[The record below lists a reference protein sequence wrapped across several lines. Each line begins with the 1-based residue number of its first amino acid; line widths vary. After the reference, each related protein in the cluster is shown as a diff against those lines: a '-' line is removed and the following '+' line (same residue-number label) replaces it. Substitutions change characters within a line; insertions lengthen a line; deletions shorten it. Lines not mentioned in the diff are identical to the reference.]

1 MIKGADP
8 AEAPKE
14 ILEEQSLDDDSANSS
29 TGSGSGASA
38 ETQTVKATY
47 NPTGGAF

>member
-14 ILEEQSLDDDSANSS
+14 VEEASIDDAAPG
-29 TGSGSGASA
+29 TAGGSEDVRVVDAAGH
-38 ETQTVKATY
+38 
-47 NPTGGAF
+47 NPSGGAV